1 MHIKTIWF
9 NLIKCN
15 LIKIKYL
22 LLTDVQKNGKIVRER
37 EGRENKKKMRATL
50 ASLVNKFGYISQ
62 NQHQFDTIIPIIT
75 LLVY

>member
-1 MHIKTIWF
+1 MHTKFFWF
-9 NLIKCN
+9 NQIKCN

-22 LLTDVQKNGKIVRER
+22 LLTDVQKNRKIVRER
-37 EGRENKKKMRATL
+37 EGRENKKMRATL

>member
-1 MHIKTIWF
+1 MHIKFFWL

-22 LLTDVQKNGKIVRER
+22 LLTDVQKNSKIVRER
-37 EGRENKKKMRATL
+37 EGRENKKMRATL

-62 NQHQFDTIIPIIT
+62 NQHQFDTIIPIIK